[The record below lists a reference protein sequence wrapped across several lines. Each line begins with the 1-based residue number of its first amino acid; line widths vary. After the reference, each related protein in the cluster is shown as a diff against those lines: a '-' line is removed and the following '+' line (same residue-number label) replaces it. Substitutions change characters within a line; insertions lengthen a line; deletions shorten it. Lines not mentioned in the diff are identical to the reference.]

1 MTQCEESVVVHHS
14 RSVHVVVDLCVC
26 VYLYLLKCISTPIFT
41 RHTKWDPEPLGSVWH
56 RRGFLSPPPADLPRS
71 SSTPPSISLWDFN
84 LAKPAARG
92 LLMHSLSWQNV
103 HTLTHRPLVCD
114 CVCVWGCGRDSVK
127 NSWRIFVFISIFLA
141 LLCTAWTIWVIVTK
155 SSRKDF
161 MELTIILLSRSLV
174 FQMQKE
180 CFSLPAIKA
189 TITLF
194 LYTNGKKKY
203 MYMNLYTNI
212 FMQMWSGWINTTTS
226 HHPKSMDHSEK
237 PVDSRELW
245 DLQFDTR
252 KGQGRGSPNGR
263 DYKHACANHLL
274 DTFQATVFTP
284 IFTLEPL

>member
-1 MTQCEESVVVHHS
+1 MDNSSYCDKVFQKRFYGTHHN
-14 RSVHVVVDLCVC
+14 
-26 VYLYLLKCISTPIFT
+26 PF
-41 RHTKWDPEPLGSVWH
+41 PL
-56 RRGFLSPPPADLPRS
+56 
-71 SSTPPSISLWDFN
+71 
-84 LAKPAARG
+84 
-92 LLMHSLSWQNV
+92 
-103 HTLTHRPLVCD
+103 
-114 CVCVWGCGRDSVK
+114 
-127 NSWRIFVFISIFLA
+127 
-141 LLCTAWTIWVIVTK
+141 
-155 SSRKDF
+155 
-161 MELTIILLSRSLV
+161 SLV

-226 HHPKSMDHSEK
+226 HHPKSMDHLER

-284 IFTLEPL
+284 NIYS